1 MEVLPETKLFKCGVL
16 SYDVK
21 IMYVFENITFFY
33 KLRLCTIE
41 ILCF

>member
-1 MEVLPETKLFKCGVL
+1 MEVLPETKLFRMRFL

-21 IMYVFENITFFY
+21 IMCMFENMNVFY